1 MSIAMIWGRSAA
13 VLVVYYLSKGNIPQ
27 NAPQRCGEG
36 VANELCVLVVAADS
50 LFSLP
55 PPLSLSLSLA
65 LARYLSLSLY
75 LSLSQMPNSKETVA
89 VLMEQMDPDGSGTL
103 DWEEF
108 KILVKQVIGCL
119 LQDVNGR

>member
-1 MSIAMIWGRSAA
+1 MIWGRSAA
-13 VLVVYYLSKGNIPQ
+13 VLVVYYLSKGNIP
-27 NAPQRCGEG
+27 
-36 VANELCVLVVAADS
+36 LS
-50 LFSLP
+50 LSRSRS
-55 PPLSLSLSLA
+55 LSLSLS
-65 LARYLSLSLY
+65 
-75 LSLSQMPNSKETVA
+75 LSLSQMPNSEETVA